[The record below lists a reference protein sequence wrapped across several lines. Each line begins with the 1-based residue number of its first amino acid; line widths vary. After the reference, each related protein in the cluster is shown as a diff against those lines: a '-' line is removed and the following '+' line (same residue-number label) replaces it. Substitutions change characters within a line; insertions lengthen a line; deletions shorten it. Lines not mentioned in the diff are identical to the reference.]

1 MYILLSLSFL
11 KRISVSIFFKLDL
24 YSFLVA
30 AAKVSILLGVC
41 GLRIQKQ
48 SFLHE
53 LDLHQN
59 SLQLR
64 FISISSPIAT
74 HNQLSMMDELDN
86 NLKEITI

>member
-1 MYILLSLSFL
+1 MCILLSLLL
-11 KRISVSIFFKLDL
+11 KGPGFEDFILGL
-24 YSFLVA
+24 YSFPVA

-41 GLRIQKQ
+41 GLRIEKK

-53 LDLHQN
+53 LDPHQN

-74 HNQLSMMDELDN
+74 HNQLSVMDELDN
-86 NLKEITI
+86 NLKEKTI